1 METQLTSTTTAAK
14 KRKGNININKS
25 ETTKMNEREMKNIFP
40 FFLLPNTYL
49 SLINSIHTW
58 LF

>member
-25 ETTKMNEREMKNIFP
+25 ETTKMNEREMKNIF
-40 FFLLPNTYL
+40 
-49 SLINSIHTW
+49 SLFSFAKYIYVID
-58 LF
+58 